1 MRQGIDARS
10 DIAAQR
16 DGVGGGTRAARQY
29 QFAMQLSQAEKERR
43 MGGEVRHAWKQR
55 LPQIV
60 NGAGQ
65 GVHSAN
71 LPQFFSSRRQ
81 DLASPISYEDR
92 VFDANPAPSF
102 DVNAGFHGDGHAS
115 LKPGFV
121 LCADARRLV
130 DFEA

>member
-16 DGVGGGTRAARQY
+16 DGLGGGTRSARQY

-60 NGAGQ
+60 NGAGK
-65 GVHSAN
+65 GVHLTN

-81 DLASPISYEDR
+81 NLTACLSYEDR
-92 VFDANPAPSF
+92 VFNANPAPPL
-102 DVNAGFHGDGHAS
+102 DVNA
-115 LKPGFV
+115 
-121 LCADARRLV
+121 
-130 DFEA
+130 